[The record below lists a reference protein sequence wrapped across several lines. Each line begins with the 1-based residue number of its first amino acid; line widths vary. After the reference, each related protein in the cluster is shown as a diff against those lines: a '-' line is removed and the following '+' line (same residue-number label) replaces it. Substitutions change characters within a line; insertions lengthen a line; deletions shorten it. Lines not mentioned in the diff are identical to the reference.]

1 MNASADS
8 KKSST
13 MRIVHPAA
21 EEVRVALTLA
31 PRLASLQGK
40 KIALVD
46 NTKHMASVFLDK
58 VKHLLQEK
66 YGVSGFE
73 YYRKAHASVPIPVDV
88 MQRLVASCDAVV
100 HGVAD

>member
-1 MNASADS
+1 MKASVDG

-13 MRIVHPAA
+13 MKIVHPAA
-21 EEVRVALTLA
+21 EEIRISLSLA
-31 PRLASLQGK
+31 PRLASLNGK

-46 NTKHMASVFLDK
+46 NTKHMASVFLGK
-58 VKHLLQEK
+58 VKEILQDK

-73 YYRKAHASVPIPVDV
+73 YYRKAHASVPIPAEV
-88 MQRLVASCDAVV
+88 MQRLAASCDAVV